1 MNRNETLDAA
11 KDAINGDR
19 QQRYGEAGE
28 CLGRIAA
35 LWNALTGTQQFDAV
49 NVAIM
54 LGLMKVARM
63 RTDATHADNF
73 VDVCGYMALAAEL
86 ATGDE

>member
-1 MNRNETLDAA
+1 
-11 KDAINGDR
+11 
-19 QQRYGEAGE
+19 
-28 CLGRIAA
+28 
-35 LWNALTGTQQFDAV
+35 
-49 NVAIM
+49 M